1 MIWGIF
7 LILVI
12 VILFDFFIE
21 GGKFFQTKNHYRY
34 DKKTYLITKPEL
46 DCFKALEIAVGDKYN
61 IFPQIHLS
69 SIFDHKVNGQK
80 WRAAFSHI
88 NQKSVD
94 FLLCEKN
101 YLTPVLAIE
110 LDDKSHEMPNRV
122 TRDENVELIFND
134 AKMPLL
140 RINHQSINPE
150 ILREKIAVLLS
161 K

>member
-1 MIWGIF
+1 MIWGIA
-7 LILVI
+7 LILLAV
-12 VILFDFFIE
+12 VFFELFVERGELIQI
-21 GGKFFQTKNHYRY
+21 KTRYRY
-34 DKKTYLITKPEL
+34 NKKTYLLTRPEL
-46 DCFKALEIAVGDKYN
+46 DCFKALELAAGDKYN
-61 IFPQIHLS
+61 IFPQVHLS
-69 SIFDHKVNGQK
+69 SIFDHRVKGQN
-80 WRAAFSHI
+80 WRAAFNHI

-140 RINHQSINPE
+140 RIDHQSINPE